1 MERISPPVGGRG
13 GLGGWFTYMKVQS
26 KLMLGFSGVIAL
38 LALVGGMAVWSFQG
52 LIGSMDTLN
61 QRATVVGL
69 AGDVDLEI
77 INYRRFA
84 REYALT
90 GDEESLKRA
99 VEVAPKAKAEIDT
112 ALKTIQ
118 HPERQKLIQEVAQ
131 RFELYQKGVEK
142 LVGMKRGHAKLLKE
156 SLDPNGLA
164 MTERLNALIAAASA
178 ASNGNAS
185 GLAVTARM
193 HSLRLRL
200 ATNKALGHDDP
211 ALGKQVEQE
220 IEDLAKVL
228 ASLDGATR
236 GAEYRGLFEE
246 VKATAGKYQE
256 AYKQAHAL
264 EAEITKLLD
273 GEMRDNGR
281 AIAAA
286 AEAVKTGALQDQN
299 VLREASEASAQQ
311 TEITIAVLVLGGIA
325 IGFGFAWVIGRAI
338 ARPIGQVTEVL
349 AKLAQGDTSVALE
362 VRHGKDEISQ
372 ITQAAEALKLTV
384 GEAFRLKQMV
394 DEMPINVM
402 TADPNDGFKINY
414 INKTSIKTLKPLE
427 HLLPAKADALL
438 GQSID
443 IFHKNPAHQRRILSD
458 PKNLPHRA
466 KIKLG
471 DEVLDLSV
479 SAVMDKNGKYLGPM
493 LSWSVVTEQVKQEAE
508 AARLLQMLDDMP
520 INVMTADPNNDFKI
534 NYINKTSLNTLRPLQ
549 KLLPVP
555 VDKLFGTSI
564 DIFHKNPAHQ
574 RRILSD
580 PKNLPHRANIKLGDE
595 VLDLSVSAVM
605 DKDGKYLGPMLA
617 WTVVTTQVQVA
628 TKVQQVVDIVASAAT
643 ELEAT
648 AQQMS
653 AGAEETARQSQ
664 AVAAAAE
671 EATTNVQTVASA
683 SEELA
688 SSIGELTKQI
698 GDSARTATR
707 AAAEAKSTDATVQS
721 LAQAAQKIG
730 DVVSLINDIASQT
743 NLLAL
748 NATIE
753 AARAGEAGKGFAVVA
768 TEVKSL
774 ASQTAKATEEI
785 AQQIQAM
792 QSTTE
797 LAVTAIQGIA
807 GTIGGINETATAMAA
822 AMEEQ
827 GAATQEIA
835 RNVQQASAGTQ
846 EVSAN
851 IGSVTETAKQTGLAT
866 GQVLESARELSKQ
879 AEILRS
885 EVGKLLNNNKAA

>member
-1 MERISPPVGGRG
+1 MQEKKSG

-38 LALVGGMAVWSFQG
+38 LALVGGMALWSFQG
-52 LIGSMDTLN
+52 LIGDMDTLG
-61 QRATVVGL
+61 QRAAVVEL
-69 AGDVDLEI
+69 AGEVDRDM
-77 INYRRFA
+77 INYRRFVG
-84 REYALT
+84 EYALI
-90 GDEESLKRA
+90 GDEEDLKRA
-99 VEVAPKAKAEIDT
+99 ATEAAPKAKAEIET
-112 ALKTIQ
+112 ALKTIH
-118 HPERQKLIQEVAQ
+118 HPERLKLMQEVMHG
-131 RFELYQKGVEK
+131 FEVYQKGTEK
-142 LVGMKRGHAKLLKE
+142 LAGMKREYAKLMKETLDPAGKAMSERME
-156 SLDPNGLA
+156 SL
-164 MTERLNALIAAASA
+164 AAAAAKAGNANA
-178 ASNGNAS
+178 ASIANHGA
-185 GLAVTARM
+185 LETLQ
-193 HSLRLRL
+193 LRLH
-200 ATNKALGHDDP
+200 AAKALDRGDAAQH
-211 ALGKQVEQE
+211 KQVESE
-220 IEDLAKVL
+220 LEDVNKAL
-228 ASLDGATR
+228 ASLDSATR
-236 GAEYRGLFEE
+236 GAEYRRDYEE
-246 VKATAGKYQE
+246 AKAATAKYHD
-256 AYKQAHAL
+256 AFMRL
-264 EAEITKLLD
+264 SKLNHEMDVLLH
-273 GEMRDNGR
+273 GEMRGAGR
-281 AIAAA
+281 AIVAATTKIKA
-286 AEAVKTGALQDQN
+286 SASEEQKGLQ
-299 VLREASEASAQQ
+299 VSSEASAQR
-311 TEITIAVLVLGGIA
+311 TEITITALVLGGIA

-349 AKLAQGDTSVALE
+349 AKLAEGDASVALE

-372 ITQAAEALKLTV
+372 ITQAAQALKVTV

-394 DEMPINVM
+394 DEMPLNVM
-402 TADPNDGFKINY
+402 TADPND
-414 INKTSIKTLKPLE
+414 
-427 HLLPAKADALL
+427 
-438 GQSID
+438 
-443 IFHKNPAHQRRILSD
+443 
-458 PKNLPHRA
+458 
-466 KIKLG
+466 
-471 DEVLDLSV
+471 
-479 SAVMDKNGKYLGPM
+479 
-493 LSWSVVTEQVKQEAE
+493 
-508 AARLLQMLDDMP
+508 
-520 INVMTADPNNDFKI
+520 DFKI
-534 NYINKTSLNTLRPLQ
+534 NYINKTSLATLRPMQ
-549 KLLPVP
+549 KHLPVP
-555 VDKLFGTSI
+555 VDKLFGTSV
-564 DIFHKNPAHQ
+564 DIFHKNPAQQ
-574 RRILSD
+574 RRIMSD
-580 PKNLPHRANIKLGDE
+580 PKNLPHREKLELGDE
-595 VLDLSVSAVM
+595 VLDLTVSAVM

-617 WTVVTTQVQVA
+617 WTVVTMQVRVA

-664 AVAAAAE
+664 VVAAAAE

-707 AAAEAKSTDATVQS
+707 AAEEAKSTDATVQS

-730 DVVSLINDIASQT
+730 DAVSLINDIASQT

-851 IGSVTETAKQTGLAT
+851 IGSVTETAKQTGQAT
-866 GQVLESARELSKQ
+866 GQVLASAKELSKQ

-885 EVGKLLNNNKAA
+885 EVGKLLNDNKAA